1 MSVRS
6 GKKTAARAAVLTRA
20 DRASMTHCM
29 GRFDDRAT
37 RPVRGPADLLR
48 WRVLD
53 RLNGRGVA
61 REAKPLGAPV
71 RPNDGALIRDLPA
84 SLTWVGH
91 ASFVARLGGQLVA
104 TDPLF
109 SERIQG
115 VVRRLSPPGVVPEAL
130 PPIDVVLV
138 SHNHYD
144 HLDVPSLKRIG
155 PEALYVVPLGNGR
168 TLKGAGL
175 PRVVELDWW
184 QSHVVGDLEVTLVP
198 ARHWS
203 MRAPWD
209 RNDGL
214 WGGFVLRGPEGVAY
228 HAGDTAF
235 FEDFREIRARCG
247 AIDWAMLPVGAYEPR
262 WFMEPQHMNP
272 DDALRAFELLDA
284 RALIAMHWGTFV
296 LTDEPAAEPPA
307 RVRQGFADRGWDPAR
322 LWVMDVGETRSL
334 VR

>member
-1 MSVRS
+1 
-6 GKKTAARAAVLTRA
+6 
-20 DRASMTHCM
+20 M

-37 RPVRGPADLLR
+37 QPARGPADMLR

-53 RLNGRGVA
+53 RLNGRTAA
-61 REAKPLGAPV
+61 RERAPVGAPA
-71 RPNDGALIRDLPA
+71 RPNDGALITSLPA
-84 SLTWVGH
+84 SITWVGH
-91 ASFVARLGGQLVA
+91 ASFVLRLGAKLIA
-104 TDPLF
+104 TDPIF

-115 VVRRLSPPGVVPEAL
+115 VVKRLAPPGVVPESL
-130 PPIDVVLV
+130 PPIDVVVV

-144 HLDVPSLKRIG
+144 HLDVPSLQRIG
-155 PEALYVVPLGNGR
+155 PKALYVVPVGNAR
-168 TLKGAGL
+168 TLQRAGL

-184 QSHVVGDLEVTLVP
+184 QTHREGDLEITLVP

-235 FEDFREIRARCG
+235 FEGFREIRERCG

-272 DDALRAFELLDA
+272 EDALNAFELLGA
-284 RALIAMHWGTFV
+284 RNLVAMHWGTFI
-296 LTDEPAAEPPA
+296 LTDEPSREPPERTRA
-307 RVRQGFADRGWDPAR
+307 GFVERWDPDR
-322 LWVMDVGETRSL
+322 LWVLDVGETRPL
-334 VR
+334 IR